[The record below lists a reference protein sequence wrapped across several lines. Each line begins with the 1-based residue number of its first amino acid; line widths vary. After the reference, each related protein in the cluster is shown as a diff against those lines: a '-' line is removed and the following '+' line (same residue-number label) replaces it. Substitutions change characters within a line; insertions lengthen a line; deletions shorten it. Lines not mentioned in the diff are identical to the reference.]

1 MTSAKIS
8 DKDKALGRNYDR
20 AAWFY
25 EKSAKIYSTNQ
36 IRASKRY
43 QLNHIEPGQTVLYL
57 GAGGG
62 EDAVMAAKHGAKVTC
77 IDISQGMLDQVQK
90 ALDKDGVTAELI
102 CVNAYDFD
110 RFGQYDVVAANYFL
124 NVFRRNDMAKMMNQ
138 TAKFVREGGKYL
150 IADVARSQG
159 NVLSQALNIF
169 YLKLGMVTYWLMGM
183 VPLHENYDYPA
194 FFEDAGLTWEHTEF
208 FRFAKKGP
216 VLFQSIVAN
225 RKG

>member
-8 DKDKALGRNYDR
+8 DKDKSLGRNYDR

-43 QLNHIEPGQTVLYL
+43 QLQHIEPGQTVLYL
-57 GAGGG
+57 GAGAG

-90 ALDKDGVTAELI
+90 GLDKDNVTAELI

-110 RFGQYDVVAANYFL
+110 RIGHYDVVAANYFL
-124 NVFRRNDMAKMMNQ
+124 NVFRRNEMAKMMNH
-138 TAKFVREGGKYL
+138 TAKFVRDGGKYL
-150 IADVARSQG
+150 IADVSRSRG
-159 NVLSQALNIF
+159 NPLSQAFNIV
-169 YLKLGMVTYWLMGM
+169 YLKMAMISFWMMGM

-194 FFEDAGLTWEHTEF
+194 FFEDAGLKHEHTEY

-216 VLFQSIVAN
+216 ILFQSIVAA
-225 RKG
+225 RKS